1 MIPEEKE
8 EASNKEED
16 EVASLLQSPD
26 ISQPHPNTKTG
37 DDPATGSNELPFQ
50 PKKPPGRISLDVVP
64 STVKVENQA
73 DDTTALPAPNLILPP
88 SSSST
93 PKART
98 IRAVPSLPA
107 GFSGLLARRSPA
119 SPLAFRLGGD
129 NNNTNSGLSLVTSLN
144 DPSSSNNDRNSAFA
158 PPDLISPTAELLSP
172 RAAEFTATP
181 FRRSAAGDLAGST
194 FLERGLLSPPALE
207 TDPRSPPAAVGEGP
221 VRRNIEDVL

>member
-1 MIPEEKE
+1 MIPEEE
-8 EASNKEED
+8 EEGSNKEED
-16 EVASLLQSPD
+16 EVASLLQAQN
-26 ISQPHPNTKTG
+26 ISQAHSNTKTG
-37 DDPATGSNELPFQ
+37 DNPAVGSNELPSQ
-50 PKKPPGRISLDVVP
+50 PKEPPGQISLDVVP
-64 STVKVENQA
+64 STIKVENQA
-73 DDTTALPAPNLILPP
+73 KDTTALPAPNLTLSP

-98 IRAVPSLPA
+98 IRPVPSLPA

-129 NNNTNSGLSLVTSLN
+129 NNTNSGLSLVTSLN
-144 DPSSSNNDRNSAFA
+144 DLSSSNNDRSSAFA
-158 PPDLISPTAELLSP
+158 PPDLISPAAELLSP
-172 RAAEFTATP
+172 RAAEFTVTP

-207 TDPRSPPAAVGEGP
+207 ADPRSPPTAIGEGP